1 MEGFKIEVILNSL
14 KDLQDEKQ
22 QKEIILSQ
30 ECTRRKQLEAKL
42 EAAVAKHTTVSA
54 KHAKIQEKE
63 CLAEQK
69 VTQLLAQVKHY
80 ENITLE
86 KRQIIEE
93 LNNNIQSQQRS
104 QQEQI
109 TNFEEKMSE
118 LADRFRN
125 SVHVYTEESLT
136 LDIKDYKEKVKD
148 LSNGVDSKQQNIQ
161 KLTDDVKKLQDKDRD
176 DDMDI
181 DEHTREMVLNMFH
194 SEKKAVHEMKNS
206 TEEKLKNL
214 QSEYDSLLSRLEDLK
229 HQVQEITEP
238 NRHE

>member
-1 MEGFKIEVILNSL
+1 M
-14 KDLQDEKQ
+14 
-22 QKEIILSQ
+22 
-30 ECTRRKQLEAKL
+30 
-42 EAAVAKHTTVSA
+42 
-54 KHAKIQEKE
+54 
-63 CLAEQK
+63 
-69 VTQLLAQVKHY
+69 
-80 ENITLE
+80 
-86 KRQIIEE
+86 
-93 LNNNIQSQQRS
+93 
-104 QQEQI
+104 
-109 TNFEEKMSE
+109 
-118 LADRFRN
+118 
-125 SVHVYTEESLT
+125 
-136 LDIKDYKEKVKD
+136 KD